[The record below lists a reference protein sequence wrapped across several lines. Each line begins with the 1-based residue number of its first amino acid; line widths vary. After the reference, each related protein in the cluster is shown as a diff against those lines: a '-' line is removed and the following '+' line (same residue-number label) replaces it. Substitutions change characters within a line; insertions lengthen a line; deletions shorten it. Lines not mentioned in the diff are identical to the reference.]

1 MLGATNIRWVAKEGL
16 TPGWD
21 IEYNNAGGELIAVE
35 VKGTT
40 DSAFLNI
47 ELTDGEWKAAGVM
60 GKHYWLFLVAQC
72 CGAAPQIFRLQNPA
86 RFVQLGKA
94 QVVPVTYPLLYGCAQ
109 LNRTPRCVA

>member
-1 MLGATNIRWVAKEGL
+1 VLGAQNIRWLAKEGL

-21 IEYNNAGGELIAVE
+21 IQYDDDGGNLIAVE

-60 GKHYWLFLVAQC
+60 GEHYWLFLVAQC
-72 CGAAPQIFRLQNPA
+72 GGAAPQIFRLQNPA

-94 QVVPVTYPLLYGCAQ
+94 QVVPVTY
-109 LNRTPRCVA
+109 RFSMVAPS